1 MEICT
6 FQIWEIISNFFS
18 SLESGKDAYEDE
30 SYGEEAI
37 HYICVPALT
46 SFRSTSASQ
55 ISKSEVIVFAVEERS
70 FKQRT
75 LPSNKRFVIFNVKTQ
90 SSKVVLES
98 EDLFAKEMRYLKD
111 GQVIVKD
118 GDKLGRVTLNGES
131 CTFEILE
138 PAEKPAYWQ
147 PN

>member
-1 MEICT
+1 M
-6 FQIWEIISNFFS
+6 
-18 SLESGKDAYEDE
+18 
-30 SYGEEAI
+30 
-37 HYICVPALT
+37 
-46 SFRSTSASQ
+46 
-55 ISKSEVIVFAVEERS
+55 IVFAVNERS

-75 LPSNKRFVIFNVKTQ
+75 STSNIRFVIYNVETQ

-98 EDLFAKEMRYLKD
+98 EDLFAEEMRYLKD

-138 PAEKPAYWQ
+138 PAEKPAY
-147 PN
+147 